1 MIKTN
6 FHCFHLLFSYLIQ
19 INLIYGQLVQ
29 KNIPDF
35 FYNVD
40 FSGPLFDQAVYTI
53 LSNFPVSTPI
63 NTEVFKFTVKP
74 RTDDNQPSF
83 TPRKYSNSMRTI
95 ASGSITVIS
104 NHPSFTV
111 INLVNDSYA
120 LVSNISPLNYF
131 SPFNRYLFQI
141 IARQTIPTRPPV
153 TSIAQV
159 QINLENDNVHDP
171 MFIPENQIFYIS
183 ETAPVGI
190 QFGTVYATD
199 RDNDDITY
207 TIDCVQFCIESSTGV
222 LRLEQPLDSSSQSE
236 YSLSVTATD
245 SGSSC
250 LLRPSCY
257 KRTKSIDIRIIVTVV
272 NTKSPRFL
280 NEICGKNVSFD
291 ENNKQGQ
298 DIASLIVSDSDR
310 GENGLITILF
320 PSEQLRTTASGLTN
334 TAYSQF
340 YIEQLNQTSTTR
352 TAFLRTNETFDF
364 DKPGATRV
372 WYLFVLATDHG
383 KPQRQAFC
391 SLRINLHDLNDNA
404 PVFIMTSW
412 HYTIYRLS
420 MNATNTRLLRIV
432 ASDADSGLNGM
443 INYYIG
449 TPNLPYFS
457 INRTSGTITFLS
469 NVYSLA
475 NLNISRF
482 PITFYVYAQDR
493 GTPPLLSKNNATVTI
508 HLDDSYEPSTARWLD
523 ARYEELSISITEKFY
538 EDYTNQPIFD
548 FDHGFNGSIM
558 YELSSETPSIM
569 TVSSP
574 FSDNTNI
581 PFRDTPLIRNGRIFS
596 SGITVAS
603 GLHAEIQNVYLLHI
617 RVLVNPPLIGA
628 ITITIKDENDQ
639 IPTFDIR
646 SIVLSV
652 IEQEHGNRTI
662 AQIQAFDRD
671 FDYHNSYVQYR
682 LNQQLS
688 DSEAIGK
695 FHVESDGTIWTNT
708 IFGKETS
715 RTWYRLFITAY
726 NDVPAWNSVI
736 QNSQDFQFDIQ
747 VISINDKQPIFNN
760 GSTAINVFIDE
771 TTVIG
776 TNILNLT
783 ITDLDIDTNLNL
795 GIFNGNIRNTFIFTL
810 FADNSANSTRTQYE
824 AIGQLKLVAPLD
836 FELIQDYRL
845 ILFAFDTKNI
855 AAINVTV
862 NLYPQNTKAPYF
874 DLMPGYTSYQYEVVD
889 ETSYPKLDG
898 HFIQAIDSDN
908 PKSLLHYEIYDN
920 KHPSTLNN
928 LFLHEINNQITI
940 GINSPGL
947 SRDFPFGN
955 SIYNFAICVTDE
967 DRSGVSSYVP
977 VSIKVIDK
985 NNKAPMPTNFPWI
998 MKEGINSS
1006 IDMIFQDYD
1015 DPEEDNTIPYRVN
1028 IVSPSNFELTGSTIK
1043 SKVSYKLLYNGILN
1057 RTLTKNLTVTFN
1069 ASDNKGFNRITSIP
1083 IVISDDF
1090 NTYPISNG
1098 SKTIKVIYV
1107 NSYQNSLLNID
1118 LGSVY
1123 VNDLNDWYRA
1133 NRLYSIRRVSRGQI
1147 FNVSNGILSTAET
1160 LEPGSYTIDVDV
1172 TKPNIESS
1180 ASSRIQLDVETI
1192 NSEHVRQA
1200 STIRIQGEYPETL
1213 IDPTLGYPL
1222 DRLLNALASF
1232 LSVNIHSIK
1241 ILAIRRVFQYHNPY
1255 DLPKPFELDKNEIL
1269 TDVIFYVP
1277 AFNQF
1282 EVEHILNT
1290 NLDLFQSRFKIKA
1303 VASGPNPCNNYLCP
1317 KGTSCR
1323 PTRTIGTPP
1332 FTVDTNLTSFVGIN
1346 ILDSADC
1353 LNSTYTVD
1361 LTNKSNECI
1370 TTTFNNSTYCSSISL
1385 LSYGPIGPCCEILGR
1400 TFDENSG
1407 GYARY
1412 AGTKFS
1418 DIAPARFSFD
1428 FIVRSQIVDSL
1439 LLLYGRNSSRRDDF
1453 FWIAIEIYQEK
1464 LKFHFQNQI
1473 LHTDKPILNST
1484 IWYHV
1489 ECQFVDSIVLVSIN
1503 DQQYYFE
1510 LENNNNS
1517 NVYDLSTVE
1526 LYLGGLPTIDPS
1538 TSSLYPSLTSINT
1551 FKGCIR
1557 NVLSNGY
1564 YLDMSKTLSSTNSNY
1579 GQCPCSI
1586 TNSCVTRNRLTDII
1600 IPWYTWLV
1608 FIVVLL
1614 LLATMLS
1621 IALLIFIRKR
1631 LQLKTPI
1638 RLYPNDTRNNIIHD
1652 KQPDGEEDH
1661 SRYDLHVL
1669 KKPVHTLSNSN
1680 SIFNNH
1686 LPNYSDSRIYYQP
1699 SLGIYIQQK
1708 INDQTISYANDT
1720 QLRYQYEGDG
1730 SIVSNLSSIESTS
1743 VPDDNN
1749 YSFLN
1754 SFKPKL

>member
-6 FHCFHLLFSYLIQ
+6 FHCFHLLFSYLIR
-19 INLIYGQLVQ
+19 INLIYGQLAQ
-29 KNIPDF
+29 NNIPDF

-53 LSNFPVSTPI
+53 LSDFPVSTPI
-63 NTEVFKFTVKP
+63 NTEVFKFIVKP

-83 TPRKYSNSMRTI
+83 TPRKYSNSMRNTT
-95 ASGSITVIS
+95 SGSITVTL
-104 NHPSFTV
+104 NHPSFSV

-120 LVSNISPLNYF
+120 LVTNISPLDYF

-141 IARQTIPTRPPV
+141 IAKQTIPTRPPV

-199 RDNDDITY
+199 LDNDEITY
-207 TIDCVQFCIESSTGV
+207 TINCIQFCIESSTGV

-236 YSLSVTATD
+236 YSLTVTATD

-257 KRTKSIDIRIIVTVV
+257 KRTKSIDIIIIVTVV

-280 NEICGKNVSFD
+280 NEICGKNISFD
-291 ENNKQGQ
+291 ENNRQGQ

-352 TAFLRTNETFDF
+352 MAFIRTNETFDF

-412 HYTIYRLS
+412 HYTIHRSS
-420 MNATNTRLLRIV
+420 MNATHTRLLRIV

-443 INYYIG
+443 IHYYIG

-469 NVYSLA
+469 NVGNLA

-493 GTPPLLSKNNATVTI
+493 GTPPLLSINNATVTI
-508 HLDDSYEPSTARWLD
+508 HLDDSDEPSAARWLD
-523 ARYEELSISITEKFY
+523 TRYEELRISITEKFY
-538 EDYTNQPIFD
+538 ESYTNQPIFD
-548 FDHGFNGSIM
+548 FDQGFNGSIM
-558 YELSSETPSIM
+558 YELSSQTPSIM

-596 SGITVAS
+596 SGITVTS

-652 IEQEHGNRTI
+652 IEQENGNRTI
-662 AQIQAFDRD
+662 AQIQAVDRD
-671 FDYHNSYVQYR
+671 FDFHNSYVQYR

-695 FHVESDGTIWTNT
+695 FHVESDGTIWTKT
-708 IFGKETS
+708 IFGKETN
-715 RTWYRLFITAY
+715 RTLYRLFITAY

-747 VISINDKQPIFNN
+747 VIGINDKQPIFNN
-760 GSTAINVFIDE
+760 GSTAINVFINE
-771 TTVIG
+771 TTAIG

-783 ITDLDIDTNLNL
+783 ITDLDINTNLNL
-795 GIFNGNIRNTFIFTL
+795 GILNGNIRNTFIFTL
-810 FADNSANSTRTQYE
+810 FADNSANSMRTQYE
-824 AIGQLKLVAPLD
+824 AIGQLKLIAPLD
-836 FELIQDYRL
+836 FELLPDYRL

-855 AAINVTV
+855 ATINVTV
-862 NLYPQNTKAPYF
+862 NLFPQNAKAPYF

-898 HFIQAIDSDN
+898 QIIQAIDTDN

-947 SRDFPFGN
+947 SRDLPFGN
-955 SIYNFAICVTDE
+955 SIYNFAIRVTDE

-985 NNKAPMPTNFPWI
+985 NNKAPIPTNSPWI

-1015 DPEEDNTIPYRVN
+1015 DPEENNTIPYRVD
-1028 IVSPSNFELTGSTIK
+1028 IVNPSNFKLIGSTMK

-1069 ASDNKGFNRITSIP
+1069 ASDNKGVNRITSIS

-1090 NTYPISNG
+1090 NAYPISNG
-1098 SKTIKVIYV
+1098 SKTIKVVYV
-1107 NSYQNSLLNID
+1107 NSYQHSLRNID

-1133 NRLYSIRRVSRGQI
+1133 DRFYSIRHVSRGQI

-1180 ASSRIQLDVETI
+1180 ASSRIQLDVEAI

-1232 LSVNIHSIK
+1232 LFVNIHSIK
-1241 ILAIRRVFQYHNPY
+1241 ILAIRRVFQYRNPY
-1255 DLPKPFELDKNEIL
+1255 DLPKPFELDKNETL
-1269 TDVIFYVP
+1269 TDIIFYVP

-1282 EVEHILNT
+1282 EVEHILNA

-1317 KGTSCR
+1317 RGTSCR
-1323 PTRTIGTPP
+1323 PTRTIGAMP

-1353 LNSTYTVD
+1353 LNSTYTVN
-1361 LTNKSNECI
+1361 LTNKPNECV
-1370 TTTFNNSTYCSSISL
+1370 TTTFNNLTYCSSISL

-1418 DIAPARFSFD
+1418 NIAPARFSFD

-1439 LLLYGRNSSRRDDF
+1439 ILLYGRNSSRADDF

-1464 LKFHFQNQI
+1464 LKFHFQNQM
-1473 LHTDKPILNST
+1473 LDADRPILNSS

-1489 ECQFVDSIVLVSIN
+1489 ECQFVDSTVLVSIN

-1510 LENNNNS
+1510 LNNNNNS

-1526 LYLGGLPTIDPS
+1526 LYLGGLPTIDPP
-1538 TSSLYPSLTSINT
+1538 TASLYPSLTSTNT

-1600 IPWYTWLV
+1600 IPWYTWLA
-1608 FIVVLL
+1608 FILVLL

-1631 LQLKTPI
+1631 IQLKTPI
-1638 RLYPNDTRNNIIHD
+1638 RLCPNDIRDNIIHD

-1661 SRYDLHVL
+1661 SSYDLHVL
-1669 KKPVHTLSNSN
+1669 KKPVHTLPDSN

-1686 LPNYSDSRIYYQP
+1686 LSNDSDSRIYYQP

-1708 INDQTISYANDT
+1708 MNDQTVSYANDT

-1730 SIVSNLSSIESTS
+1730 SIASNLSSIESAS
-1743 VPDDNN
+1743 VLDYNN
-1749 YSFLN
+1749 YSFFC
-1754 SFKPKL
+1754 SFEPKR